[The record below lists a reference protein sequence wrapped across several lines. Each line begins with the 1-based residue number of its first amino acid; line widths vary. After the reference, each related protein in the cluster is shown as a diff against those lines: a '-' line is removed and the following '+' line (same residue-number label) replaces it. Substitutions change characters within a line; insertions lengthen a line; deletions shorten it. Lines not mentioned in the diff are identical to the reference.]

1 LTLEDIAQVVTKTK
15 EKGETS
21 ELIEVCQGKR
31 VFEGGGF
38 HTVGEGVGSDG
49 TLEGGFDVC
58 GGHMCLDGV
67 WEVGYR

>member
-31 VFEGGGF
+31 EFEGGGF

-49 TLEGGFDVC
+49 KGGLMYVVDTCVLTEC
-58 GGHMCLDGV
+58 GKLGIGK
-67 WEVGYR
+67 